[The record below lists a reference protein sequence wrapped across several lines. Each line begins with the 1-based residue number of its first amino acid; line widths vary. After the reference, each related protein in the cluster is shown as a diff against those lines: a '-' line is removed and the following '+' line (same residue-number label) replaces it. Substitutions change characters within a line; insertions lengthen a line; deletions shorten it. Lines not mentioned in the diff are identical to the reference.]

1 MLPSCLNLVSP
12 WDGSTPTLSCDLSFK
27 APNSWFVFPLSF
39 SRSNGNWREIMLW
52 PRNTPCALET
62 QWCDH
67 LLRLAVRGVC
77 LETQWR
83 DTLLRL
89 TVRGVFLVHIAGT
102 KGAPWTGRA
111 QEWEAPGVGKVDFT
125 WLQRWLAHG
134 SRGRVCGLTFHD
146 KLAPI
151 KRKHGFLFS
160 QTFSLMAR

>member
-1 MLPSCLNLVSP
+1 MLPSCLSLVSP
-12 WDGSTPTLSCDLSFK
+12 WGGSTPTLSCDLSFK
-27 APNSWFVFPLSF
+27 APNSWFVFPSSF

-77 LETQWR
+77 LETHWR

-89 TVRGVFLVHIAGT
+89 AVQGVFLVHIAGT

-111 QEWEAPGVGKVDFT
+111 QEWRHREWVRWTSLDSKDG
-125 WLQRWLAHG
+125 WL
-134 SRGRVCGLTFHD
+134 RGQEDECVVLLSMT
-146 KLAPI
+146 
-151 KRKHGFLFS
+151 S
-160 QTFSLMAR
+160 